1 MPYAPETLP
10 AAERREVI
18 VETVL
23 ELAAERNPTD
33 ITTQAIAERMG
44 QTQGAL
50 FRHFRNKEAILEE
63 VVGWVAGQL
72 LDRLAAAARAGED
85 DRAVAVLERMFA
97 AHVEF
102 VAAHPAVPRLILG
115 ELQREEE
122 TAAKRAVR
130 ALMRRYRERVREQ
143 IERGQTA
150 GELASDLDVEAAT
163 TLFLGTIQGLV
174 VQSLITGGVSRM
186 RALARGTFAIYR
198 RGLGGAS

>member
-1 MPYAPETLP
+1 
-10 AAERREVI
+10 VI

-50 FRHFRNKEAILEE
+50 FRHFRNKEAIWEE
-63 VVGWVAGQL
+63 VIGWVAGRL
-72 LDRLAAAARAGED
+72 LTLLAAATREGEG
-85 DRAVAVLERMFA
+85 DRAVTVLERMFE
-97 AHVEF
+97 AHLEF
-102 VAAHPAVPRLILG
+102 VAAHPAAPRLILG

-122 TAAKRAVR
+122 TPAKRAVR

-143 IERGQTA
+143 IERGKAT
-150 GELASDLDVEAAT
+150 GELASDLDVDAAV

-174 VQSLITGGVSRM
+174 VQSLVAGGVSRM
-186 RALARGTFAIYR
+186 RSLSRGTFAIYR
-198 RGLGGAS
+198 RGLEGGVS